1 MNANA
6 SFCCKA
12 GDSGCFE
19 AVRNVAEYR
28 FQECG
33 GHRPSRYP
41 RPMSD
46 SAAGLYVHVPFCA
59 VRCDYCNFA
68 IVAGQDRRIPQFV
81 EALSHEAALWGG
93 RLPELRYDTLHFG
106 GGTPS
111 RLPGDR
117 LARLIQI
124 LGSVFR
130 LESGAEIAL
139 EANPEDVSV
148 ARVRDWR
155 DAGVTRVTVGVQSR
169 RSEGLRSIGR
179 PGAIEDAD
187 NALSRLADGG
197 IASVG
202 VDLIFGRPEQSV
214 TDWSLELSEMLELPF
229 QHLSLYAL
237 ETDGRTPL
245 TLQIERG
252 ERQAPSSDDA
262 AAMYEEALRQ
272 LQSAGFD
279 HYEISNFALPG
290 HISRHNLKYWID
302 APYLGLGPSAASYV
316 AGERW
321 TQPPQFED
329 WRLAV
334 AADRFPTVEPFDADR
349 RAGEAMVF
357 GMRALAGI
365 SIPELIVRYGNDPV
379 MRRKP
384 VFDRAVQQ
392 GLVIFERERVRLTTR
407 GLLLAD
413 EVFVDLL

>member
-1 MNANA
+1 M
-6 SFCCKA
+6 
-12 GDSGCFE
+12 
-19 AVRNVAEYR
+19 
-28 FQECG
+28 
-33 GHRPSRYP
+33 P
-41 RPMSD
+41 D

-93 RLPELRYDTLHFG
+93 RLPELRIDTLHFG

-111 RLPGDR
+111 RLPGDQ

-197 IASVG
+197 ITSVG
-202 VDLIFGRPEQSV
+202 VDLIFGRPGQTV
-214 TDWSLELSEMLELPF
+214 TDWSLELSGMLELPF

-272 LQSAGFD
+272 LRSAGFE

-290 HISRHNLKYWID
+290 HISRHNLKYWTD

-321 TQPPQFED
+321 TQRPQFED
-329 WRLAV
+329 WRVAV
-334 AADRFPTVEPFDADR
+334 AADRFPTAEPFDADR

-365 SIPELIVRYGNDPV
+365 SLQELIVRYGTDAVARRRPV
-379 MRRKP
+379 L
-384 VFDRAVQQ
+384 DRAVQQ

>member
-1 MNANA
+1 M
-6 SFCCKA
+6 
-12 GDSGCFE
+12 
-19 AVRNVAEYR
+19 
-28 FQECG
+28 
-33 GHRPSRYP
+33 P
-41 RPMSD
+41 D

-81 EALSHEAALWGG
+81 EVLSHEAALWGG
-93 RLPELRYDTLHFG
+93 RLPELRIDTLHFG

-111 RLPGDR
+111 RLPGDQ

-179 PGAIEDAD
+179 PGAIQDAD
-187 NALSRLADGG
+187 NALSRLADEG

-202 VDLIFGRPEQSV
+202 VDLIFGRPGQSV